1 MSEFNKPCP
10 VCRGGTRQQGTT
22 TFTVDLGFGVVVVR
36 DVPAQVCDLCGAD
49 WIEDT
54 TAETLERIVEQAR
67 EKHTVVEAANWS
79 DAARALVSCKRA

>member
-10 VCRGGTRQQGTT
+10 VCRGGTRQLGTT
-22 TFTVDLGFGVVVVR
+22 TFTVDLGLGVVVVR
-36 DVPAQVCDLCGAD
+36 DVPAQVCNLCGAD

-67 EKHTVVEAANWS
+67 EKHTVVKAANWS
-79 DAARALVSCKRA
+79 DVVRALVS